1 MSDLDTEANGD
12 DDGERVPFPLARA
25 LPLAMSPMEFER
37 YTAELIGQVVPVV
50 DDLRV
55 AFNEQI
61 ETHDGTYQIDA
72 TARFR
77 FADMDFLVLVE
88 CKRHSHPV
96 KRDVVVTLSDKVRSA
111 GAQKGVVF
119 ATAPFQSGALRYA
132 ERHGIAL
139 VHVTDAGPT
148 YLVRSD
154 ISSQPL
160 EVDTTG
166 VPVAHGWHLGPDGRL
181 SGTLLDENPE
191 AMLDLLSSGA
201 IDE

>member
-1 MSDLDTEANGD
+1 MADLETDPDGD
-12 DDGERVPFPLARA
+12 DSGQRVPFPLARA
-25 LPLAMSPMEFER
+25 LPLEMNPMEFER
-37 YTAELIGQVVPVV
+37 YTADLIGQVVPAV

-55 AFNEQI
+55 VFNEEI

-77 FADMDFLVLVE
+77 FAGMDFLVLVE

-96 KRDVVVTLSDKVRSA
+96 KREVVVTLRDKVRSA

-132 ERHGIAL
+132 EQHGIAL

-148 YLVRSD
+148 YLMRSD
-154 ISSQPL
+154 MSSQPL
-160 EVDTTG
+160 EADTTG
-166 VPVAHGWHLGPDGRL
+166 VPVAHGWRLSPDGRL

-191 AMLDLLSSGA
+191 AMLDLLSGSVVG
-201 IDE
+201 E